1 MTVLRWTTF
10 LLLVKVSSQSACG
23 DTHSKGDCNCL
34 QHSDG
39 TWAVDCTGRGLSALP
54 GGIPVNTTRLDAAK
68 NNISEISNDTLLR
81 LQYLFSIV
89 LDFNNLTSLPKFP
102 KRIEFMYLSSNKLQ
116 HIDPEAFAEVGM
128 IVVLRLDN
136 NLLKE
141 IPLAVYN
148 LNVTDSLIISMNF
161 IDLSSNPNR
170 SIFSHS
176 PRKLIIAKNE
186 IQSIS
191 RNYFSGLKSLE
202 QILIYLNKI
211 SYIEDKSFSGTSLT
225 HLYIYGNIIQKITSE
240 MFEIDSGSLQY
251 IYLFNNPIEEMDEG
265 ALSHLKPNST
275 VYLECGN
282 LEYIPSK
289 IAEHTHAIC
298 VTNKTELN
306 FYADYYSSMYLYGMT
321 CTGLTCHPC
330 GLGLYGMLVRSG
342 CYTCPAGGFYQ
353 DNRGY
358 VKSGNYKTDCKR
370 CINGTF
376 SPHPGGTSI
385 FACQSCPSGTNT
397 DVMAELDA
405 CPCLE
410 NFYRTY
416 RYGACK
422 SCPEGVDCSGGYQN
436 LSEGYGWSW
445 NFTRYP
451 NRLDEYRQF
460 VHNLTTSNFE
470 LSEPNTLNYTV
481 YTGDFPV
488 AHKCPR
494 SESCL
499 GGIEAKCLEGY
510 SVNVWLCAECSDN
523 YYELFDKCYKCQDKA
538 IMITVLILVIL
549 AIVCVSY
556 LVWRLDKR
564 RGETIRNDSFVIHL
578 KIAINFYQVLGILS
592 EVNEIHW
599 PDSFQSVGESVQYLD
614 IIRYINILSPRCIFP
629 GVWNAYTFLYIA
641 IATPFTIILST
652 SIIFLIW
659 NLYKRYKEDHYVHR
673 LTDTFLSITMMLLY
687 LTYANTCSNI
697 LAVGPWSVRTFNV
710 TKDGDEKR
718 VLTSDYSIDI
728 DESNGSKY
736 ETNRNIV
743 YGSLVY
749 VIGFP
754 LAIILI
760 LYRRYTRHGERSG
773 TMGMRFFCKQYSP
786 KFWYWEAIDMYSKA
800 ILALIANF
808 KDDQP
813 SNMSYSLFITVI
825 LIALHLYLEPL
836 EEKSDQKFQLLTLVF
851 IIVNLSVGAIVD
863 IEESGEH
870 SVYSTDDTISVLH
883 DITPY
888 ILLLLNLS
896 ILFVVFVDLL
906 KKVKESFWRNST
918 GLKELRNV
926 ANDLEDHE
934 NDRNQLSPLLQ
945 DFDSLSTCNPTIN
958 N

>member
-1 MTVLRWTTF
+1 MNSIDF
-10 LLLVKVSSQSACG
+10 SS
-23 DTHSKGDCNCL
+23 H
-34 QHSDG
+34 
-39 TWAVDCTGRGLSALP
+39 
-54 GGIPVNTTRLDAAK
+54 
-68 NNISEISNDTLLR
+68 
-81 LQYLFSIV
+81 
-89 LDFNNLTSLPKFP
+89 
-102 KRIEFMYLSSNKLQ
+102 
-116 HIDPEAFAEVGM
+116 
-128 IVVLRLDN
+128 
-136 NLLKE
+136 
-141 IPLAVYN
+141 
-148 LNVTDSLIISMNF
+148 
-161 IDLSSNPNR
+161 PNR
-170 SIFSHS
+170 SIIAHS
-176 PRKLIIAKNE
+176 PRTLIIAKNE

-191 RNYFSGLKSLE
+191 RNHFCSLKSLE
-202 QILIYLNKI
+202 RIFIYMNKI
-211 SYIEDKSFSGTSLT
+211 SFIENGSFNGTSLT
-225 HLYIYGNIIQKITSE
+225 HLYIYGNSLHKITGG
-240 MFEIDSGSLQY
+240 MFKVGTGSLQY
-251 IYLFNNPIEEMDEG
+251 LYLFNNPIENIDQG
-265 ALSHLKPNST
+265 ALSNLAPNAT

-289 IAEHTHAIC
+289 IAGHTNATC
-298 VTNKTELN
+298 VTNKTVLT
-306 FYADYYSSMYLYGMT
+306 FPAGYYSIHYLYGMT
-321 CTGLTCHPC
+321 CDSIMCKPC
-330 GLGLYGMLVRSG
+330 GLGLYGRISGSG

-358 VKSGNYKTDCKR
+358 VKTGNFKTDCKR

-376 SPHPGGTSI
+376 SPYPGGTSI

-405 CPCLE
+405 CPCLD

-422 SCPEGVDCSGGYQN
+422 SCPEGVDCTGGYQN
-436 LSEGYGWSW
+436 LSKGYGWSW
-445 NFTRYP
+445 NFRRRP
-451 NRLDEYRQF
+451 NRLDEYNQF
-460 VHNLTTSNFE
+460 IHNLTTSNFN
-470 LSEPNTLNYTV
+470 LSEPNNLNDTV
-481 YTGDFPV
+481 YTGNFPV

-499 GGIEAKCLEGY
+499 GGIEANCLEGY
-510 SVNVWLCAECSDN
+510 SANVWLCAECSDH
-523 YYELFDKCYKCQDKA
+523 YYELFDKCYKCQDKQIIVIA
-538 IMITVLILVIL
+538 LILLIFVL
-549 AIVCVSY
+549 LFVSY

-578 KIAINFYQVLGILS
+578 KIAVNFYQVLGILS

-614 IIRYINILSPRCIFP
+614 VIRYVNILSPRCIFP

-641 IATPFTIILST
+641 IATPFTIIVST

-659 NLYKRYKEDHYVHR
+659 YLYKRNKEDHSVHR
-673 LTDTFLSITMMLLY
+673 FTDTFLSITMLLLY

-697 LAVGPWSVRTFNV
+697 LAVGPWSIRTFNV
-710 TKDGDEKR
+710 TEDGDEKR

-736 ETNRNIV
+736 ETNKNIV

-760 LYRRYTRHGERSG
+760 LYCRYKRHGERSG

-786 KFWYWEAIDMYSKA
+786 KFWYWEVIDMYNKA

-836 EEKSDQKFQLLTLVF
+836 GKKSDQRFQLLTLVF
-851 IIVNLSVGAIVD
+851 IIVNLSVGAILD
-863 IEESGEH
+863 MEASGGH
-870 SVYSTDDTISVLH
+870 SVYTTDKTILVLH

-906 KKVKESFWRNST
+906 KKVKDSFWRKSAS
-918 GLKELRNV
+918 LQELRNV
-926 ANDLEDHE
+926 ANDVDDSDE
-934 NDRNQLSPLLQ
+934 LSPLVQ
-945 DFDSLSTCNPTIN
+945 DFDSLSTYNPTN
-958 N
+958 NN